1 MNKMVDPSKFPN
13 SASEIEERL
22 LKKDAIRDDLLKLS
36 RQIIKYSG
44 QSIEAFHRNNVEDA
58 KNKLDEAKN
67 SLDKIN
73 KLLYEDQTA
82 LSTGIVGV
90 AMQEYAEARLF
101 YEVIEGRELS
111 SVEEIEVTDQA
122 YLLGIADLIGELR
135 RYSLE
140 KLVEGNVSKAKYF
153 YNLMKELYG
162 TFLQIDYGKNLIP
175 DLRRKKDTARV
186 LVERTL
192 SDLFVAQQSKNL
204 EEKLEEKNNA

>member
-1 MNKMVDPSKFPN
+1 MVNSKKFQE
-13 SASEIEERL
+13 SASEIEKRI
-22 LKKDAIRDDLLKLS
+22 LKKDEIRDDLLKLS
-36 RQIIKYSG
+36 RQVIKYAG
-44 QSIEAFHRNNVEDA
+44 QSIESFHRNNLE
-58 KNKLDEAKN
+58 EAKER
-67 SLDKIN
+67 LEQAKELVIN
-73 KLLYEDQTA
+73 INEFLKEDMTA
-82 LSTGIVGV
+82 YNIGIVGV
-90 AMQEYAEARLF
+90 AMQEYVEARLF
-101 YEVIEGRELS
+101 SEVIENKNLS
-111 SVEEIEVTDQA
+111 NVEELEVTDQA

-140 KLVEGNVSKAKYF
+140 RLVEGDISKAKHF

-204 EEKLEEKNNA
+204 GEKLEEMNNE